1 MPPTTTSVLQLCDQG
16 IIDLTKRGFQRRLME
31 FIVQEMDKD
40 EDSTL
45 TAPQI
50 VKRVS
55 MLKAINWISESW
67 NELKP
72 ETITRCWKRGG
83 LEARSSPEIEIDH
96 DEDTEQFWGFGL
108 LSLTDDEFNE
118 WIRADNEI
126 ETNWETTDEDIL
138 DKVRRELGTDKEI
151 ETVEDEEEEEYIPVS
166 GWDAKA
172 AIDTLKKYLRQC
184 EDSKPDVESLK
195 LGEINRFVTKK
206 NIDSL

>member
-83 LEARSSPEIEIDH
+83 LEARSSPEIEID
-96 DEDTEQFWGFGL
+96 EDTEQFSGFGL

-126 ETNWETTDEDIL
+126 ETNRETTDEDIL

-151 ETVEDEEEEEYIPVS
+151 DTVEDEEEEEDILVS

-184 EDSKPDVESLK
+184 EDSQA
-195 LGEINRFVTKK
+195 
-206 NIDSL
+206 

>member
-1 MPPTTTSVLQLCDQG
+1 MN
-16 IIDLTKRGFQRRLME
+16 K
-31 FIVQEMDKD
+31 
-40 EDSTL
+40 
-45 TAPQI
+45 
-50 VKRVS
+50 
-55 MLKAINWISESW
+55 
-67 NELKP
+67 
-72 ETITRCWKRGG
+72 KRGG
-83 LEARSSPEIEIDH
+83 LEARSSPESEIDH
-96 DEDTEQFWGFGL
+96 DEDTEQFSGFGL

-126 ETNWETTDEDIL
+126 ETNRETTDEDIL

-151 ETVEDEEEEEYIPVS
+151 ETVEDEEEEEHIPVS

-206 NIDSL
+206 NIDSLKQTTLTRFFKQ

>member
-45 TAPQI
+45 TAAQI

-72 ETITRCWKRGG
+72 ETITQCWKRGG
-83 LEARSSPEIEIDH
+83 LEARSIFFK
-96 DEDTEQFWGFGL
+96 Q
-108 LSLTDDEFNE
+108 
-118 WIRADNEI
+118 
-126 ETNWETTDEDIL
+126 
-138 DKVRRELGTDKEI
+138 
-151 ETVEDEEEEEYIPVS
+151 
-166 GWDAKA
+166 
-172 AIDTLKKYLRQC
+172 
-184 EDSKPDVESLK
+184 
-195 LGEINRFVTKK
+195 
-206 NIDSL
+206 